1 MTLIIELP
9 PEKEAALKAQ
19 AQAAGLSAEE
29 FALQALSSS
38 LRVDTDSPEAAP
50 VPERE
55 TAGEMIRRIVGDPPP
70 EELAK
75 LPKDFASQ
83 VDHYLYGAPKE

>member
-1 MTLIIELP
+1 MTLTIELS
-9 PEKEAALKAQ
+9 PEKEAALIAQ
-19 AQAAGLSAEE
+19 AQAAGMSAEE
-29 FALQALSSS
+29 FARQALDAALPSA
-38 LRVDTDSPEAAP
+38 RPDSEEAVEQA
-50 VPERE
+50 E
-55 TAGEMIRRIVGDPPP
+55 TIGQMIRRIVGDPPP

>member
-19 AQAAGLSAEE
+19 AQAAGMSAEE
-29 FALQALSSS
+29 FARQALDAALPSAPP
-38 LRVDTDSPEAAP
+38 DPE
-50 VPERE
+50 E
-55 TAGEMIRRIVGDPPP
+55 TAGQEETIGQMIRRIVGDPPP

-75 LPKDFASQ
+75 LPSDSASQ